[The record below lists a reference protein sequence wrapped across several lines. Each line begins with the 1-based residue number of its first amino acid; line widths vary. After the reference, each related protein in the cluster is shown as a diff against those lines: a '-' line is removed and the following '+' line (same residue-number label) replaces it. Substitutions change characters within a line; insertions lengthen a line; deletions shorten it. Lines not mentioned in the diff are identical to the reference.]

1 MLFSSDSP
9 GEHVFS
15 LNAWRWRPHPIVLF
29 GVTGLFFIITTGSA
43 LCERLSIGFLPLE
56 RNSSVMRCH
65 CRTHQ
70 CRGKPIGLAR
80 SDADKM
86 PGLLL
91 GKALESQE
99 KDIVTEFSSMTIFDK
114 IALGVHSNPS
124 SSPPTLRFIPK
135 GEFRAECVKKAFEN
149 FSN

>member
-1 MLFSSDSP
+1 
-9 GEHVFS
+9 
-15 LNAWRWRPHPIVLF
+15 
-29 GVTGLFFIITTGSA
+29 
-43 LCERLSIGFLPLE
+43 
-56 RNSSVMRCH
+56 
-65 CRTHQ
+65 
-70 CRGKPIGLAR
+70 
-80 SDADKM
+80 M